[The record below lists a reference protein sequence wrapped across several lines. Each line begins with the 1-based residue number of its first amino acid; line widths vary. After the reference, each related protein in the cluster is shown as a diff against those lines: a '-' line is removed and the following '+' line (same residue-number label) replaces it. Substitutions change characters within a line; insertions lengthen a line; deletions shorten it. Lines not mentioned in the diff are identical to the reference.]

1 MNVGLCCLVDWAKNQ
16 QIWVVPLQA
25 ERGKG
30 RKGFRWYYVSVIY
43 VDLCHTACIYSFG
56 CHLFPSS
63 KALIHCM
70 CSHITRPDHLLIALS
85 LERHKSHLERSS

>member
-1 MNVGLCCLVDWAKNQ
+1 MNVGHCCLVDWAKNQ

-30 RKGFRWYYVSVIY
+30 RKGFRWYYVSVIHL
-43 VDLCHTACIYSFG
+43 DLCHAGCIYPFG

-63 KALIHCM
+63 KALIYCT
-70 CSHITRPDHLLIALS
+70 CSHITRPDHVLIAQS
-85 LERHKSHLERSS
+85 PERHKSHLERSS

>member
-1 MNVGLCCLVDWAKNQ
+1 MLGSAVLCTGQRTSRSGLCPFRQKG
-16 QIWVVPLQA
+16 
-25 ERGKG
+25 GKG

-56 CHLFPSS
+56 CHLFPTS
-63 KALIHCM
+63 KALIYCM

>member
-1 MNVGLCCLVDWAKNQ
+1 MLGSAVLCTGQRTSRSGLCPFRQKG
-16 QIWVVPLQA
+16 
-25 ERGKG
+25 GKG

-56 CHLFPSS
+56 CHLFPTS
-63 KALIHCM
+63 KALTYCM
-70 CSHITRPDHLLIALS
+70 CSHITRPDRLLIALS